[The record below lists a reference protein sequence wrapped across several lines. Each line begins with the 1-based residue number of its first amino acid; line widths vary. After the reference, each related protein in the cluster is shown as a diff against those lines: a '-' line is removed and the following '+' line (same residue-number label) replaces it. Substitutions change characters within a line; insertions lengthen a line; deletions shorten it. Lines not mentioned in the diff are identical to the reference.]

1 MPKTITLRLEDPV
14 YREFRELA
22 AEDHRPLANWIVATT
37 LKHLEECQF
46 VDDLEMAALRRDKD
60 LVRRLRQGSHDA
72 RLKKG
77 RWVA

>member
-1 MPKTITLRLEDPV
+1 VPKTITLRLDDPV

-46 VDDLEMAALRRDKD
+46 VDDLEMATIRKD
-60 LVRRLRQGSHDA
+60 RRLVHELREGSRDA
-72 RLKKG
+72 RLKRG
-77 RWVA
+77 RLVG

>member
-1 MPKTITLRLEDPV
+1 MPKTVTLRLDDPV

-46 VDDLEMAALRRDKD
+46 VDEIEMAAIRRDRG
-60 LVRRLRQGSHDA
+60 LVRRLRQGSQDA
-72 RLKKG
+72 RLKRG
-77 RWVA
+77 RLVA

>member
-1 MPKTITLRLEDPV
+1 MPKTITLRLDDPV

-46 VDDLEMAALRRDKD
+46 VDEFEMAGIRRDKE
-60 LVRRLRQGSHDA
+60 LVRRLRRGSQDA
-72 RLKKG
+72 RLKRG
-77 RWVA
+77 RFVA

>member
-1 MPKTITLRLEDPV
+1 MPKTITLRLDDPV

-46 VDDLEMAALRRDKD
+46 VDDLEMATIRKD
-60 LVRRLRQGSHDA
+60 RRLVHELREGSRDA
-72 RLKKG
+72 RLKRG
-77 RWVA
+77 RLVG